1 MYSLGELSDSD
12 LIEEF
17 IEFDK
22 LMNKQTVITEFQL
35 KLLETFHREMQI
47 RAGRSGMG
55 SAL

>member
-12 LIEEF
+12 LISEF

-55 SAL
+55 STL